1 MPLTIERAARRLW
14 HAGAISE
21 LAQTPLRELLE
32 RIASSEPVPGAGPS
46 AAWTCALAAALV
58 EMVCAVSLRK
68 EPSAALEA
76 RRERAAVLRADS
88 CALAERDMAV
98 YGEVLAAR
106 RRRGEQGGG
115 ERLQQALAAAAD
127 PPLAIAEAAAEV
139 TGLAAEA
146 YADARGAVRGEALTA
161 AVLAEA
167 VGRACAALVPLTR
180 GGAPSDPRRARAA
193 ALLSAAAA
201 ARERLA
207 GGG

>member
-1 MPLTIERAARRLW
+1 M
-14 HAGAISE
+14 
-21 LAQTPLRELLE
+21 AQTPLRELLE

-46 AAWTCALAAALV
+46 AALTCALAAALV

-76 RRERAAVLRADS
+76 RRERAAALRGHS
-88 CALAERDMAV
+88 CLLAERDMAV

-106 RRRGEQGGG
+106 RRRGEPGGG
-115 ERLQQALAAAAD
+115 EGLQRALAAAAD

-139 TGLAAEA
+139 TGLAADA
-146 YADARGAVRGEALTA
+146 YADAHGAVRGEALTA

-167 VGRACAALVPLTR
+167 VVRACASIVTLNL

-193 ALLSAAAA
+193 ALRSAAAA
-201 ARERLA
+201 TREQLA